1 MEATRKT
8 LGFRAE
14 EGEGSV
20 EGEGERREVDALG
33 AGVLRQTD
41 ELRIQNGAMA
51 LTEM

>member
-33 AGVLRQTD
+33 AGVLRPD
-41 ELRIQNGAMA
+41 ELSIQNGAMA